1 MEFIYSSS
9 NDKEFLDDIED
20 KGLNKHIGYNCLH
33 QHLEI
38 FHIGGVGGGM

>member
-9 NDKEFLDDIED
+9 NDKESLDDIED
-20 KGLNKHIGYNCLH
+20 KGLNKYIGCNCLH

-38 FHIGGVGGGM
+38 FHTVGVRGGK